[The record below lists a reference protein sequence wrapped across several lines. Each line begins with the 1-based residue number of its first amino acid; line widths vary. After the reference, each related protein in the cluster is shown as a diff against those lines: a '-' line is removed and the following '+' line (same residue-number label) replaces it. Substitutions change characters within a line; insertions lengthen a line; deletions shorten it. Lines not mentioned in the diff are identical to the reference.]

1 MNEPFQPSAFI
12 QEQTMRTMTTSTCLR
27 GLITSA
33 IFGALA
39 AGFTGVSTAGDTTVR
54 SITVKYGDL
63 NLSNPQGAATLYSR
77 IVRAAHEVCELPDD
91 SLSFRADARA
101 CLHKAIAD
109 AVTKVGHPEL
119 IAVYN
124 ANNREPLP
132 ATVAQNR

>member
-1 MNEPFQPSAFI
+1 MN
-12 QEQTMRTMTTSTCLR
+12 TTTSTCLHA
-27 GLITSA
+27 LVTSA
-33 IFGALA
+33 ILGALA
-39 AGFTGVSTAGDTTVR
+39 AGFTGVSAAGDLTVR

-77 IVRAAHEVCELPDD
+77 IVRAANEVCGPPDD
-91 SLSFRADARA
+91 SLWFRSDARA

-109 AVTKVGHPEL
+109 AVTKVGHPQL